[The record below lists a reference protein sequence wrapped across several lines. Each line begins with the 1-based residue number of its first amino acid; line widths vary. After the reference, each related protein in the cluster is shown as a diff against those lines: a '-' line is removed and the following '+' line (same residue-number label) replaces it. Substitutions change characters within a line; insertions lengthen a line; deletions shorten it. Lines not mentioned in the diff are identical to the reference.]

1 MMRVLHLLSSN
12 SFSGAENVVCQ
23 IMRLFRGEIDMVYC
37 SPDGPI
43 KVTLQQKKIKYI
55 PLERLTT
62 GQLNKVIHEYKPDI
76 IHAHDVRASVIAS
89 QYSKKVM
96 IISHL
101 HCRFVEMSKITVK
114 SLLYQLCLAKFSHVF
129 TVSNSI
135 RSEYVFSKALMQKS
149 SVLYNAID
157 EKVIKKM
164 AEHEEI
170 VRYDGVFL
178 GRFSWQKN
186 PQRLIKIIGEIVKKL
201 PDARFVLIGK
211 GSLLGEAKELTKK
224 LNLQDNITFTGY
236 LSNPFPY
243 LRASRFMLMTSRLE
257 GTPMCIL
264 EAMTLGIPVVSTG
277 VDGIKELI
285 QNGVDGFYTDEDAE
299 LVEYACQLIVNDRLR
314 HRLSQNVLEKSRAIN
329 NLVNYKKKL
338 RKVYQSQAFLVLR
351 ERKSMV
357 RPLD

>member
-1 MMRVLHLLSSN
+1 MRVLHLLSSN

-23 IMRLFRGEIDMVYC
+23 IMRLFKGEIDMVYC

-43 KVTLQQKKIKYI
+43 RATLQQKKMKYI
-55 PLERLTT
+55 PLERLTI
-62 GQLNKVIHEYKPDI
+62 GRLKKVIDEYKPDM

-89 QYSKKVM
+89 QFSRRVM
-96 IISHL
+96 VISHL
-101 HCRFVEMSKITVK
+101 HCRFAEMSKITVK
-114 SLLYQLCLAKFSHVF
+114 SLLYQLCLPKFNHVF

-135 RSEYVFSKALMQKS
+135 RTEYVFSKALGHKS
-149 SVLYNAID
+149 SVLYNAVD
-157 EKVIKKM
+157 EKDIKEM
-164 AEHEEI
+164 AEHDKI
-170 VRYDGVFL
+170 AGYDGVFL

-211 GSLLGEAKELTKK
+211 GNLLGEAKALAEELHI
-224 LNLQDNITFTGY
+224 QDNITFTGC

-264 EAMTLGIPVVSTG
+264 EAMTLGLPVVSTG

-285 QNGVDGFYTDEDAE
+285 QNGVDGFYSDEDAE

-314 HRLSQNVLEKSRAIN
+314 HRLSQNALEKSHAIN
-329 NLVNYKKKL
+329 DLVDYKKKL
-338 RKVYQSQAFLVLR
+338 RTVYQSQAFLAEKER
-351 ERKSMV
+351 ESMV